1 MSSFFE
7 RWSARA
13 RENRRAEPAP
23 EAGSPPDSLPESLP
37 EPAAAPAPE
46 GAELERLLAELPP
59 LETITSSTDI
69 RPFLQ
74 SFVPK
79 ALKNAALRRAWAAD
93 PVISTHLDV
102 ARDYAW
108 DFNTG
113 TGPVGYSA
121 SLGED
126 IVQKSL
132 DLLKRAEPPQP
143 PEPEAEIPPE
153 TPEDLPPE
161 TGEGQNVAEIPPL
174 RLSLRHGGALPG

>member
-7 RWSARA
+7 RWSTRA
-13 RENRRAEPAP
+13 RETRRATPETREEAP
-23 EAGSPPDSLPESLP
+23 VDAAEAVAEAQPDGE
-37 EPAAAPAPE
+37 
-46 GAELERLLAELPP
+46 ELERLLAELPA
-59 LETITSSTDI
+59 LDSITSATDI

-113 TGPVGYSA
+113 AGPVGYSA
-121 SLGED
+121 RLGED

-132 DLLKRAEPPQP
+132 DLLTRTDP
-143 PEPEAEIPPE
+143 PEPPAEEPAPALPE
-153 TPEDLPPE
+153 PEDLPEPE
-161 TGEGQNVAEIPPL
+161 EEGQKVATPGPL

>member
-1 MSSFFE
+1 MSSFLE
-7 RWSARA
+7 RWSSRV
-13 RENRRAEPAP
+13 RETRRAETQVP
-23 EAGSPPDSLPESLP
+23 EAPPADDVAAESGAEALPEG
-37 EPAAAPAPE
+37 EA
-46 GAELERLLAELPP
+46 LERLLADLPA
-59 LETITSSTDI
+59 LDSITSATDI

-113 TGPVGYSA
+113 PGPVGYSA
-121 SLGED
+121 ELGKD
-126 IVQKSL
+126 IIQKSL
-132 DLLKRAEPPQP
+132 DLLSRTDP
-143 PEPEAEIPPE
+143 PEPVEEEAVAPQPEAEELSVPE
-153 TPEDLPPE
+153 E
-161 TGEGQNVAEIPPL
+161 EGRNAADPTPL